1 MGKTPKKKGRGKTA
15 RRDVSS
21 RVLSLCLRFLK
32 SADPTKSRS
41 LEQAT
46 EYAMDFQAF

>member
-1 MGKTPKKKGRGKTA
+1 MGKMRKKKGRGKTA
-15 RRDVSS
+15 GRDVSS
-21 RVLSLCLRFLK
+21 RVLSLCLRFLN